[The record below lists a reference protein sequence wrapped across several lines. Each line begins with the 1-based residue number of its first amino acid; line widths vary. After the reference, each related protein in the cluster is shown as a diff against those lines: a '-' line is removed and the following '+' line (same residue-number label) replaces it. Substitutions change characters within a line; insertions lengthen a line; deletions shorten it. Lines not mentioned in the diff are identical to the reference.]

1 MSKLEAVK
9 EGDPMLQVSTV
20 KSLSSALSK
29 APSARPRPHSHGGS
43 EGGNITYYTHE
54 ERTNNTHMLSNTGWR
69 RGVVELSSEE
79 TVR

>member
-29 APSARPRPHSHGGS
+29 APSARVRILTAAPKGGTLLT
-43 EGGNITYYTHE
+43 TYYTRKE
-54 ERTNNTHMLSNTGWR
+54 QTTHTC
-69 RGVVELSSEE
+69 
-79 TVR
+79 